1 MDSTLTPQ
9 DLAKQAA
16 AVRATDAIVSN
27 TVIGLGTGSTMRFV
41 LEELAR
47 RLHDGRLSNVM
58 GVPTSEKTTALAHVL
73 GIPLTSLA
81 EHPRL
86 ALAVDGADEID
97 PGLNLVKGLGGA
109 LLREKIVAAAAD
121 EFLVVADDSKLVA
134 QLGSRAPLPIEVLE
148 FAVPLVQRR
157 LGSLPGRPVLR
168 TVGGDPFVTDEGNLI
183 LDFYCGPIADAW
195 SLDIALRQ
203 IPGVV
208 DHGLFLGMATAV
220 FVADAVATRV
230 MKRP

>member
-1 MDSTLTPQ
+1 MDSTLSHQ
-9 DLAKQAA
+9 DQAKQVAA
-16 AVRATDAIVSN
+16 LRATDAIVSDS
-27 TVIGLGTGSTMRFV
+27 VVGLGTGSTMRFV

-47 RLHDGRLSNVM
+47 RLHDGRLSNVL

-121 EFLVVADDSKLVA
+121 EFIVVADDSKLVP
-134 QLGSRAPLPIEVLE
+134 QLGSKTPLPIEVLD
-148 FAVPLVQRR
+148 FAVSLVQRR
-157 LGSLPGRPVLR
+157 LTGLPGRPVLR
-168 TVGGDPFVTDEGNLI
+168 TVGGEPFLTDEGNRI
-183 LDFYCGPIADAW
+183 LDLYCGPIADAW

-208 DHGLFLGMATAV
+208 DHGLFLGMATTV
-220 FVADAVATRV
+220 IVGDASATRV
-230 MKRP
+230 LRRP